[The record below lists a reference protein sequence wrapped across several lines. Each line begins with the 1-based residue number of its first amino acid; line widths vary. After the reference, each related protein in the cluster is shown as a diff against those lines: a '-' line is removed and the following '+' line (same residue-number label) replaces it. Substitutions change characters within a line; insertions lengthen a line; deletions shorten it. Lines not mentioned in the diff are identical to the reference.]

1 MGGGL
6 GHITRFA
13 AFCRT
18 FNIRPTLLTNC
29 EQVRS
34 GRITVPAEQVIM
46 PELAE
51 TANTADFA
59 AWVASAIDLCRP
71 DKLIIDAF
79 PGGII
84 GELCSLE
91 QLKDIECSYIARIL
105 DLPAYQKRLCGNL
118 PRLKKIY
125 RVEKLGEDHERFLK
139 SLNAPIENLALRYE
153 SSTVTTEQLP
163 DNCWL
168 VVHSGNNEELLQ
180 LWLFARQTADIE
192 DVRPRFAM
200 VSPGPR
206 PQFLPSEALHFDIYP
221 ADELLVHASRVF
233 SAAGFNIMQQMRC
246 FKGKHRVLP
255 MNRALDDQF
264 LRHQFWRESS

>member
-6 GHITRFA
+6 GHITRFT

-18 FNIRPTLLTNC
+18 FDIRPTLLTNC
-29 EQVRS
+29 EHVRS
-34 GRITVPAEQVIM
+34 GRITVPAERVIT
-46 PELAE
+46 PEAVE
-51 TANTADFA
+51 TANSADFA
-59 AWVASAIDLCRP
+59 AWVASAIDSCRP

-84 GELCSLE
+84 GELCGLE
-91 QLKDIECSYIARIL
+91 QLKDIECCYISRIL
-105 DLPAYQKRLCGNL
+105 DLPAYQKRLFGNL
-118 PRLKKIY
+118 PQLKKIY

-139 SLNAPIENLALRYE
+139 SLNAPIENLALRYD
-153 SSTVTTEQLP
+153 SDATATEQLP

-168 VVHSGNNEELLQ
+168 VIHSGNNEELLQ

-192 DVRPRFAM
+192 NVWPRLAM

-221 ADELLVHASRVF
+221 ADELLVQANRVF

-246 FKGKHRVLP
+246 FKTKHRVMP
-255 MNRALDDQF
+255 MTRALDNQF
-264 LRHQFWRESS
+264 LRHQFWRENS

>member
-1 MGGGL
+1 
-6 GHITRFA
+6 
-13 AFCRT
+13 
-18 FNIRPTLLTNC
+18 
-29 EQVRS
+29 
-34 GRITVPAEQVIM
+34 M
-46 PELAE
+46 PESSG
-51 TANTADFA
+51 TTNTADFA
-59 AWVASAIDLCRP
+59 AWVASAIDRCRP

-84 GELCSLE
+84 GELCGLE

-118 PRLKKIY
+118 PRIKKIY
-125 RVEKLGEDHERFLK
+125 RVEKLGEDHERFLN
-139 SLNAPIENLALRYE
+139 SLNAPIENLALRYD
-153 SSTVTTEQLP
+153 SDATATVQLP

-192 DVRPRFAM
+192 NVRPRLAM

-206 PQFLPSEALHFDIYP
+206 PQFLPPEALHFAIYP
-221 ADELLVHASRVF
+221 ADELLVQAGRVF

-246 FKGKHRVLP
+246 FKAKHRVLP
-255 MNRALDDQF
+255 MKRALDNQF
-264 LRHQFWRESS
+264 LRHQFWRENN